1 MKNLLILLALF
12 TVLTLNAQIQWTE
25 EVPVR
30 QGVNIEWSRAA
41 VPVDGGN
48 VVYTW
53 SDTRFG
59 DRDLWAQKM
68 DASGNKLWGEEA
80 LLVNDEINRQE
91 DPVVIDVGGGNVI
104 IAWVDFRNEDDG
116 DVYAQKLNS
125 NGDLLWNSAGVPLC
139 LAEKIQ
145 ISLNIVSDNS
155 GGAYVIWIDSRNGV
169 ASDIYGTHV
178 LSSGNIASGWNAD
191 GNPIVDEDG
200 NQNQHTFWEDGTG
213 GAIMVW
219 HHKSGLDEDIYAQR
233 ISSDGNLLWGSSGV
247 LVCGAANEQETPKIT
262 PDGSGNFIITWRDKR
277 SDEDGDIYAQ
287 RIDINGNLLWGS
299 NVSVYSGSGIQGN
312 PRITESSDNGAII
325 VWQDGRNEAATDDT
339 DIYSQKLDLNGNPVW
354 SIDAVPIVIELY
366 DQENPRLI
374 GDDSGGA
381 WIIWED
387 GRIENHPFGD
397 IYTQHINSSGN
408 VLLTPNGKNI
418 CNATNWQFAPLIK
431 KAGNETFLV
440 WGDNRTGSTGIYIQ
454 IMDSSANT
462 LLDDNGELIYYGL
475 CGDANDYTIMKNGNE
490 KAIIW
495 SDTRNASIAIQIYMQ
510 ILNNDGSFDLID
522 NGQPIT
528 NMTGYNQEYIDAC
541 FPVGTD
547 IIAVVW
553 NENRTEDNVYA
564 QAVSVDG
571 TSLWDDGGLALC
583 SVISS
588 QDEPQIAYDG
598 NNFYAAWTDYNLD
611 FMDPVIK
618 IAAQKIDAGGSLLW
632 GSEGITIAD
641 RAGDDV
647 IKDIVGRYFI
657 WENRIPLDYN
667 IYVKLVDENG
677 NTAPGWEDNGNLICG
692 AAGNQKNP
700 RGIMVPEGLLII
712 WEDPRDSDLEMDV
725 FGQIITEE
733 GNTLWQDDGVPLV
746 SIEQEQMASNMI
758 YDDGLFL
765 VWKDFRNGVY
775 TDIYMQKYDEN
786 GSELWQENGIEVV
799 SKASNQV
806 DPYMTYNGEN
816 FMVFWADC
824 ASITETALYGQMID
838 SAGNIQWPSNGF
850 LICNDIKGQNNPK
863 AVSDNDYAYVIWE
876 DTRSSGKTD
885 IYNIYAQKV
894 KFDSVDV
901 DDNEINPNE
910 NRILDQNYPNP
921 FNPTT
926 TISFSLTAKDA
937 KNVKLNIYNIK
948 GQKIKTFSNLQI
960 NKSPNQQII
969 WNGTDENNKPVS
981 SGIYFYR
988 LKADNLKSE
997 TRKMLL
1003 IK

>member
-1 MKNLLILLALF
+1 MKNLLILLVLF
-12 TVLTLNAQIQWTE
+12 TALTLNAQIQWTE

-48 VVYTW
+48 VVYVW

-68 DASGNKLWGEEA
+68 DANGNRLWGEEA
-80 LLVNDEINRQE
+80 LLVNGEINRQE

-116 DVYAQKLNS
+116 DIYVQKLNS

-139 LAEKIQ
+139 LAEEIQ

-155 GGAYVIWIDSRNGV
+155 GGAYVIWIDNRNGV
-169 ASDIYGTHV
+169 ASDIYGTHI

-191 GNPIVDEDG
+191 GNPITDEEG

-219 HHKSGLDEDIYAQR
+219 HHKLASDEDIYAQR
-233 ISSDGNLLWGSSGV
+233 ISSDGNLLWGGSGV
-247 LVCGAANEQETPKIT
+247 LVCGAANEQETPKMA
-262 PDGSGNFIITWRDKR
+262 PDGSGNFIISWRDKR

-299 NVSVYSGSGIQGN
+299 DVSVYSGSGVQEN

-325 VWQDGRNEAATDDT
+325 IWQDGRNESSTDFT
-339 DIYSQKLDLNGNPVW
+339 DIYSQKIDLNGNLDW
-354 SIDAVPIVIELY
+354 SAAAVPIAIELY

-381 WIIWED
+381 WITWED

-397 IYTQHINSSGN
+397 IYTQHINSTGN

-431 KAGNETFLV
+431 KAGNNIFLV
-440 WGDNRTGSTGIYIQ
+440 WGDNRTGSTGIYLQ
-454 IMDSSANT
+454 VMDSSANT

-475 CGDANDYTIMKNGNE
+475 CGDARDYMFMTNGNE

-495 SDTRNASIAIQIYMQ
+495 KDTRNSSIAIQTYMQ
-510 ILNNDGSFDLID
+510 ILNNDGSFGLID

-528 NMTGYNQEYIDAC
+528 NMTGYNQEYLDAC

-553 NENRTEDNVYA
+553 NENRTENNNVFA

-571 TSLWDDGGLALC
+571 SSLWDNGGLALC
-583 SVISS
+583 SVVSS
-588 QDEPQIAYDG
+588 QDEPKIAYDG

-611 FMDPVIK
+611 LSDPVVK
-618 IAAQKIDAGGSLLW
+618 VAAQKIDAGGSLLW
-632 GSEGITIAD
+632 GTEGITIAD
-641 RAGDDV
+641 LPYDDV
-647 IKDIVGRYFI
+647 IKDVVGRYFI
-657 WENRIPLDYN
+657 WENRTPSDYN
-667 IYVKLVDENG
+667 IYAKLIDENG
-677 NTAPGWEDNGNLICG
+677 NTAAGWEDNGNLICS
-692 AAGNQKNP
+692 ASGNQTNP
-700 RGIMVPEGLLII
+700 RGIIVPEGLLII
-712 WEDPRDSDLEMDV
+712 WEDPRDVNLEMDIY
-725 FGQIITEE
+725 GQVITEE
-733 GNTLWQDDGVPLV
+733 GNTLWQDDGIPLV
-746 SIEQEQMASNMI
+746 SIEEEQMASNMI
-758 YDDGLFL
+758 YDNGLFL
-765 VWKDFRNGVY
+765 VWKDFRNGVD

-786 GSELWQENGIEVV
+786 GTEIWQDNGIEVV
-799 SKASNQV
+799 SKANSQE

-816 FMVFWADC
+816 FMIFWEDYAGG
-824 ASITETALYGQMID
+824 SESALYGQMIN
-838 SAGNIQWPSNGF
+838 STGNTQWPSNGY
-850 LICNDIKGQNNPK
+850 LICNDIKGQNNPR
-863 AVSDNDYAYVIWE
+863 AISDNDYAYVIWE

-885 IYNIYAQKV
+885 IYNIYAQKIEYIL
-894 KFDSVDV
+894 VDV

-910 NRILDQNYPNP
+910 NKILCQNYPNP
-921 FNPTT
+921 FNPET
-926 TISFSLTAKDA
+926 TIQFSTTEHTENTELI
-937 KNVKLNIYNIK
+937 IYNIK
-948 GQKIKTFSNLQI
+948 GQKVKTLYSGI
-960 NKSPNQQII
+960 AEEGKHTVT
-969 WNGTDENNKPVS
+969 WNGKDTNDKSVS
-981 SGIYFYR
+981 SGIYFYK
-988 LKADNLKSE
+988 LKTGKQEL

-1003 IK
+1003 LK